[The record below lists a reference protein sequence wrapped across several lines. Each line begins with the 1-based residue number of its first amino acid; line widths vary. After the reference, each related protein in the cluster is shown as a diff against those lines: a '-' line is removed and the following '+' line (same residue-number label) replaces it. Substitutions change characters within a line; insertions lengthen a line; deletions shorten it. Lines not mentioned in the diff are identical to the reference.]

1 MSGTMRSACR
11 GEAGPQQ
18 RVTTEQTSDLA
29 DSALFHADHSLLEA
43 WESFACADG
52 ECERRALAK
61 LICSL
66 FRREKLDAVEI
77 QQAAHQID
85 GHTAALLNLCL
96 ALARFVLAPPDA
108 AVQVL
113 KGLRVLVCWRR
124 LPTKLAHCLV
134 RIGSR

>member
-1 MSGTMRSACR
+1 MKRACR
-11 GEAGPQQ
+11 GEAGPEQ
-18 RVTTEQTSDLA
+18 RVTTEQKCNLPDG
-29 DSALFHADHSLLEA
+29 ALFHADHSLLEA
-43 WESFACADG
+43 WQSFACADG

-61 LICSL
+61 LIGCF

-113 KGLRVLVCWRR
+113 KGLRVLVCGRS